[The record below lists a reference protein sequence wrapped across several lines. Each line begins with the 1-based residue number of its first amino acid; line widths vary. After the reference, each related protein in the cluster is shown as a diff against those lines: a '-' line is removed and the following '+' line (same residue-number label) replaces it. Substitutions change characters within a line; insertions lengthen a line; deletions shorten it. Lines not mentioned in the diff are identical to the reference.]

1 MRRFV
6 MPLCVA
12 LVALAAGAG
21 AAAAE
26 SLTMSIPQSRV
37 FAAQALQQ
45 GRPTVALSVARGV
58 LTQAPGDVAMLMVA
72 SQAEGMLGLP
82 KAALRDARA
91 AFRHAATKEQRFAAA
106 ILIARALAADQHDMR
121 SQLWLRR
128 ALDLAP
134 TPAARQATSQL
145 FARVRDGAPFHL
157 GFSVSASP
165 STNLN
170 GGAAGA
176 LLVISGQP
184 YVGVLSGSA
193 QALSGWQETATLTF
207 DWRVSGTARQQTQVG
222 GRLYGL
228 ANQLS
233 PAAAALAPG
242 VKGSDFNVGQAEAFV
257 KRTWRVGQGGD
268 VESATLT
275 AGRTWYGGDPYD
287 RHLRLDLLHTHPL
300 SQDDTL
306 RLGVSGGLQ
315 WQTLGPQTQALS
327 LGGDWAHRL
336 AAGDTAVVSVGLTRQ
351 ASADAQQAYA
361 GQWLRLGYSFGRPI
375 GPVNLS
381 LTLSVG
387 RNHYADYSVIFPVPG
402 GRSDRFVSAGVTL
415 GLDRP
420 EWLGFAPVLTLNAT
434 HTQSNVSRFTT
445 SAVSLGLGVRSVF

>member
-1 MRRFV
+1 MRR
-6 MPLCVA
+6 LA
-12 LVALAAGAG
+12 GLAAALALTAQGAL
-21 AAAAE
+21 AE
-26 SLTMSIPQSRV
+26 TRTLTP
-37 FAAQALQQ
+37 AQALATARAALLAGRVPLADAISRELLKRNADDLGALLIFAASEMQL
-45 GRPTVALSVARGV
+45 GRPAVARV
-58 LTQAPGDVAMLMVA
+58 AARRAWRVAAAPGPRYEAARLA
-72 SQAEGMLGLP
+72 A
-82 KAALRDARA
+82 KAALIEGRPGL
-91 AFRHAATKEQRFAAA
+91 ATF
-106 ILIARALAADQHDMR
+106 
-121 SQLWLRR
+121 WLRR
-128 ALDLAP
+128 SIDAAPDRASRAQSLAD
-134 TPAARQATSQL
+134 AARL
-145 FARVRDGAPFHL
+145 REGAPFHL
-157 GFSVSASP
+157 SFSATAAP

-176 LLVISGQP
+176 LLVIAGQP

-207 DWRVSGTARQQTQVG
+207 DWRVSGSASQQTQVG

-242 VKGSDFNVGQAEAFV
+242 VKGADFDVGQAEAFV

-287 RHLRLDLLHTHPL
+287 RHLRLDVLHTHPL
-300 SQDDTL
+300 SQADTL

-327 LGGDWAHRL
+327 LGADWAHRL

-351 ASADAQQAYA
+351 ASEDAQQAYA

-381 LTLSVG
+381 LNLSVG

-434 HTQSNVSRFTT
+434 HTRSNVSRFTT